1 MKSIKKV
8 KIIAEIG
15 VNHNGNVKKAKK
27 LIDVAKSAGADF
39 VKFQVFD
46 SENLVIADAD
56 LAEYQKKGIKKKIS
70 QKNLLKKYQFN
81 KKKLLDIINYS
92 KKKKINI
99 FFSFFNPEDL
109 KKVPKKYLKVIK
121 VPSGEI
127 TNLPLLRKI
136 SQLTKKIILSTGMAN
151 LKEIRYAFKVLKSH
165 GAEVILLHCT
175 TSYPTKPNEANIN
188 SISVLKKIFKTK
200 VGFSDHTETNLAAIL
215 SVLQGSEYIEKHIT
229 LNRNSIGPDHSSSMD
244 PKQFKNYIK
253 DLRNIKIVLGKK
265 IKRPSISE
273 LKNIKIVRKSI
284 VASQSINKGDIFSN
298 KNICCKRPGNGISPL
313 KWDLVFGKK
322 ARKSFK
328 KNELINI

>member
-99 FFSFFNPEDL
+99 FFCFFNPEDL

-136 SQLTKKIILSTGMAN
+136 SELSNTHSPTNEEPSMWSCVFFVLPLT
-151 LKEIRYAFKVLKSH
+151 AFVDS
-165 GAEVILLHCT
+165 
-175 TSYPTKPNEANIN
+175 
-188 SISVLKKIFKTK
+188 
-200 VGFSDHTETNLAAIL
+200 
-215 SVLQGSEYIEKHIT
+215 
-229 LNRNSIGPDHSSSMD
+229 
-244 PKQFKNYIK
+244 
-253 DLRNIKIVLGKK
+253 
-265 IKRPSISE
+265 
-273 LKNIKIVRKSI
+273 
-284 VASQSINKGDIFSN
+284 
-298 KNICCKRPGNGISPL
+298 
-313 KWDLVFGKK
+313 
-322 ARKSFK
+322 
-328 KNELINI
+328 